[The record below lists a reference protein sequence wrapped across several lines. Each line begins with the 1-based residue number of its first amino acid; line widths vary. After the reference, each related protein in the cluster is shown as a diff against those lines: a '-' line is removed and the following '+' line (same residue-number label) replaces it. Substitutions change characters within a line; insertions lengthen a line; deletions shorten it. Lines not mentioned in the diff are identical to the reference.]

1 MGRRASREMAMK
13 LLYQLEFQNDS
24 IDEQK
29 KLFFEENTI
38 SGKDQVYI
46 SDVVEGVSKNKDYIS
61 NLIEVHSKGWKISRI
76 SKVDLSIMR
85 LSIYEICFR
94 DDIPYSVSV
103 NEAVE
108 LAKKFSN
115 EDAGSFVNGILSK
128 ISGGDHPA
136 EDQPTEDHS
145 AEDYPVEETNDG
157 G

>member
-13 LLYQLEFQNDS
+13 LLYQLEFQKDS

-29 KLFFEENTI
+29 KLFFQENMI

-46 SDVVEGVSKNKDYIS
+46 SDVVEGVNKNKDYIS

-76 SKVDLSIMR
+76 SKVDISIMR

-108 LAKKFSN
+108 LAKKYSN

-128 ISGGDHPA
+128 ITGGDHPA
-136 EDQPTEDHS
+136 EDQPAEDHP
-145 AEDYPVEETNDG
+145 AEETNDG

>member
-13 LLYQLEFQNDS
+13 LLYQLEFQKDS

-29 KLFFEENTI
+29 KLFFQENMI

-46 SDVVEGVSKNKDYIS
+46 SDVVEGVNKNKDYIS

-108 LAKKFSN
+108 LAKKYSN

-128 ISGGDHPA
+128 ITGGDHPA
-136 EDQPTEDHS
+136 EDNPAEDHP
-145 AEDYPVEETNDG
+145 AEETNDG